1 MNIGIKTGARIA
13 HLADALPIKRFKK
26 ADKRMKQIINGKPVK
41 PMLFK
46 NSAPLI
52 AKIKPKLL

>member
-1 MNIGIKTGARIA
+1 MNTGARIA
-13 HLADALPIKRFKK
+13 HLAEALPMKRFKK

-41 PMLFK
+41 PIFFK

-52 AKIKPKLL
+52 ARIKPRLL

>member
-1 MNIGIKTGARIA
+1 MNIGINTGAKIA
-13 HLADALPIKRFKK
+13 HLADALPIKRFKN

-41 PMLFK
+41 PTLFK

-52 AKIKPKLL
+52 ARIKPRLL